1 MSHTTTQKAA
11 PAPVPTG
18 ASAWEWEKGWCQEPD
33 LNWRPSHFQC
43 VPMRFIAVRT
53 RSHMFTNHIPAGYTI
68 RIRSSMSAHVHPR
81 STTHESLPIY
91 QTTGDVR

>member
-43 VPMRFIAVRT
+43 DALPTELSWQRYANKKVRT
-53 RSHMFTNHIPAGYTI
+53 YVTENILNY
-68 RIRSSMSAHVHPR
+68 
-81 STTHESLPIY
+81 L
-91 QTTGDVR
+91 